1 MALFKGPLSK
11 FREKVDMRFYTT
23 TEPFL
28 KDLRTLIGDV
38 ISTEPLAKLESIDT
52 EISPSKKPTMGVKER
67 KQLAKRIVRSAQK
80 LLNDAIDQDAN
91 YTAKSVQ
98 GARDELSSLLEGN
111 FPLRHE
117 SSVISLVGSGSLR
130 NGYIETGAVNQHM
143 VVQASKQQVTKQQPN
158 QDTSIDVDMIDEN
171 QIVNQPKA
179 SSEVGDVMIVDSEPV
194 KDATSTG
201 NSITTAAL
209 AEVTGNVSPLKS
221 NQSIGIKNSITPPDT
236 VGYASAPDR
245 EHEGNTEVGVE
256 AEAEGPPTPPVSNG
270 DTSTDQTRNILID
283 GGVPPFLLE
292 DFEID
297 GTQISE
303 KESSKRKAEDSL
315 SDVLS
320 DMDDDLV
327 NGLQQGIL
335 DVDGVVAAAVS
346 GTKVTA
352 AKSRKGKAK
361 RRKR

>member
-1 MALFKGPLSK
+1 MSLFKSPLSK
-11 FREKVDMRFYTT
+11 FREKVDMRYYTT

-28 KDLRTLIGDV
+28 KDLSALIGDV

-52 EISPSKKPTMGVKER
+52 EASLIKKPAMGIKER

-98 GARDELSSLLEGN
+98 GARDELTSLLEGN
-111 FPLRHE
+111 FPIRTGPT
-117 SSVISLVGSGSLR
+117 VISLVGSGSVR
-130 NGYIETGAVNQHM
+130 KGGFEAVNQNKAI
-143 VVQASKQQVTKQQPN
+143 QASKRHVENYEPN
-158 QDTSIDVDMIDEN
+158 QDTSIDVDMTDEN
-171 QIVNQPKA
+171 QIVDHPKS
-179 SSEVGDVMIVDSEPV
+179 SSEVGDVMIVDSEPA
-194 KDATSTG
+194 KDANSGG
-201 NSITTAAL
+201 NFITTAAL

-221 NQSIGIKNSITPPDT
+221 NQSNGIKNSITPPDT
-236 VGYASAPDR
+236 IGYASAPDR
-245 EHEGNTEVGVE
+245 ELELDAE

-270 DTSTDQTRNILID
+270 DTNTDQTRNILID

-320 DMDDDLV
+320 EMDDDLV

-335 DVDGVVAAAVS
+335 DVEGVVAAAVS
-346 GTKVTA
+346 GTKVTP